1 MLHEVVYTRN
11 EETDEA
17 KARCFQ
23 SLSLLEERM
32 DLLCEFTDLILAVN
46 PNIGEQR
53 HAQSVTGRIQ
63 VLTLTHR

>member
-1 MLHEVVYTRN
+1 MFPEVAYTRA

-17 KARCFQ
+17 KARWFQ
-23 SLSLLEERM
+23 SLSLEQRM
-32 DLLCEFTDLILAVN
+32 EMLCEFTDLILAVN

-63 VLTLTHR
+63 VLTL